1 MTPPCRIRTRAVLHQ
16 PTNAR
21 LTHMRHTQ
29 VQDICSAILLGIPC
43 CSCPG
48 RPAVLRPASRHPYP
62 LRTEMDRRAA
72 CHHGQAMAHGA
83 WSLALASMAAA
94 RITVPTYLSALAAC
108 LSSRPPSLALPSC
121 RHRSISRIKCPPPPS
136 ITSPPGYALPNA
148 LGLPSG
154 GGSGGQG
161 GVGLQR
167 GQAVHHP
174 STQHPSIHPSSNPV
188 WTQR

>member
-1 MTPPCRIRTRAVLHQ
+1 
-16 PTNAR
+16 
-21 LTHMRHTQ
+21 MRHTQ

-121 RHRSISRIKCPPPPS
+121 RHRSISRIKCPPPLPS
-136 ITSPPGYALPNA
+136 LPPPGTLYLMPSAFQVAVVVVVKVVSAYREARLCTTLPHNI
-148 LGLPSG
+148 
-154 GGSGGQG
+154 
-161 GVGLQR
+161 
-167 GQAVHHP
+167 
-174 STQHPSIHPSSNPV
+174 HPSIHPPTRSGRNADNEHHPTDAASAS
-188 WTQR
+188 